1 MPKKKKSVA
10 KKSTLNPEAKVF
22 KPKSKDPKLR
32 IPRTL
37 SQLLRDDKETYHGNR
52 KRKSKGKKS
61 RGIKSRGI
69 KSRGR
74 KSRGRKSRG
83 RKR

>member
-1 MPKKKKSVA
+1 MPKKKKSVAKKSVA

-22 KPKSKDPKLR
+22 KPKSKDTKLR

-52 KRKSKGKKS
+52 KRKSKGKS
-61 RGIKSRGI
+61 RGR

>member
-37 SQLLRDDKETYHGNR
+37 SQLLRGDKETYHGTR
-52 KRKSKGKKS
+52 KRKSKGKS
-61 RGIKSRGI
+61 RTRGR